1 MKTVNELDQEV
12 VIETINQDE
21 DYKDYD
27 LVDPV
32 YLGQSDYKKRHDCK
46 RSGCTVCVA
55 FEH

>member
-1 MKTVNELDQEV
+1 MNEDKDV
-12 VIETINQDE
+12 VIETSNQDG
-21 DYKDYD
+21 DYD